1 MANQIATE
9 WPVKATSNKD
19 MREFINE
26 DMTHQEIVNKVIEKI
41 ANWEGSLTELASYV
55 YPAINSYAYTLEGIH
70 RRQALKKATKT
81 MRHVIRNGDQVIRIE
96 EPVAERNILEMR
108 VNFKG
113 ISLRF
118 KELTVL
124 QHKSQVISLQ
134 KDINGIQD
142 TIALHEEAIRVL
154 AEAGVDRLQ
163 DLEESQIPQ
172 ALAG

>member
-1 MANQIATE
+1 MAKTIDE
-9 WPVKATSNKD
+9 WPVKVTSTKD
-19 MREFINE
+19 MAGFINE
-26 DMTHQEIVNKVIEKI
+26 DMTHQEIVNQVIEKI
-41 ANWEGSLTELASYV
+41 ENWEGSLTELASYI
-55 YPAINSYAYTLEGIH
+55 YPAINNYAYTVEGIY
-70 RRQALKKATKT
+70 RRKTLKQASKT

-113 ISLRF
+113 VSLRF
-118 KELTVL
+118 KELTAL
-124 QHKSQVISLQ
+124 QHKSQVVSLQ

-142 TIALHEEAIRVL
+142 SIALHEEAIRVL

-163 DLEESQIPQ
+163 DLEASQIPQ

>member
-1 MANQIATE
+1 
-9 WPVKATSNKD
+9 
-19 MREFINE
+19 
-26 DMTHQEIVNKVIEKI
+26 
-41 ANWEGSLTELASYV
+41 
-55 YPAINSYAYTLEGIH
+55 
-70 RRQALKKATKT
+70 

-113 ISLRF
+113 VSLRF
-118 KELTVL
+118 KELTAL
-124 QHKSQVISLQ
+124 QHKSQVVSLQ

-142 TIALHEEAIRVL
+142 SIALHEEAIRVL